1 MAACGSGRCSEGC
14 VVKSVAEVYTSA
26 MDESG
31 LGLVGQR
38 NVQRREREKRVTRDD
53 GIRALSEA
61 GAS

>member
-1 MAACGSGRCSEGC
+1 
-14 VVKSVAEVYTSA
+14 